1 MRSTT
6 SQPAA
11 AHAVIT
17 FVIILEALT
26 FFFFGFLHSGI
37 HLSLGFAVLQ
47 EPRIIPAMIVESLC
61 GLLLTGSA
69 FSIATRKSWSWI
81 ASIVAHTFSIGGV
94 LLGMAALALGAGP
107 RTELNDIYHRTILI
121 ILVVI
126 LIYLF
131 TPAGKEALGHA
142 QRSGNTS

>member
-1 MRSTT
+1 MRPTT
-6 SQPAA
+6 SQPTAV
-11 AHAVIT
+11 HAVLT
-17 FVIILEALT
+17 FVIIMEALT
-26 FFFFGFLHSGI
+26 FFFFGFLHSGVR
-37 HLSLGFAVLQ
+37 LSLGFAVLH
-47 EPRIIPAMIVESLC
+47 EPRIIPAMVVESLC
-61 GLLLTGSA
+61 GLLLTWSA

-131 TPAGKEALGHA
+131 TPAGKATLGHA
-142 QRSGNTS
+142 QRSENTS